1 MKILTGTQI
10 READLATM
18 ENEPVSSLELM
29 ERAAEAMAGEICGM
43 VPQDAHL
50 LIVAGKGNNGG
61 DGLAIARIMSNAGFR
76 CSVLLP
82 YPVREMGEEDR
93 INFERLPEEIDVF
106 TDVAATPWD
115 RYEFIIDA
123 LLGSGLKGEVDRHAL
138 KVINAVNYQC
148 AKVISIDLPSGMHTE
163 PPNDPA
169 NIIRADIT
177 LTVQFPKLSMLLP
190 EAGDCCGDIKI
201 VDIDLDSDFIARS
214 DSNYFLVEEELIAG
228 LLKKRLKFS
237 NKGTYGHALVVAG
250 SSDMM
255 GAAILA
261 VNGALRSGCGLVTAH
276 IPEKQSMAIY
286 TSVPSA
292 MVSADKGRFFTSLPQ
307 ELDKLAVCGIGP
319 GIGQRD
325 ETVKALTRLLHAYRK
340 PMVLDADALNILSI
354 HKELFGLVPPGSVLT
369 PHPGE
374 FQRLVGEWDGESRK
388 LQKLRELSRNIS
400 STVVLKGANTA
411 VCLADGRIF
420 FNPTGTAGMAKGGSG
435 DVLTGFITG
444 LMARGYCGEHAALLG
459 VYLHGLGGEKAAE
472 YYGTEAMNSADL
484 PDFIAEAYREL
495 ETSKE

>member
-1 MKILTGTQI
+1 
-10 READLATM
+10 M

-43 VPQDAHL
+43 VPQDDNL
-50 LIVAGKGNNGG
+50 LIVAGKGSNGG

-82 YPVREMGEEDR
+82 YPVKELSQDCSFNFKRLSEDM
-93 INFERLPEEIDVF
+93 EVF
-106 TDVAATPWD
+106 TNIAVTPWD
-115 RYEFIIDA
+115 RFEILIDS
-123 LLGSGLKGEVDRHAL
+123 LLGSGLKGDIDGHAQ
-138 KVINAVNYQC
+138 KVINAVNDFPG
-148 AKVISIDLPSGMHTE
+148 KIISIDLPSGMHTE
-163 PPNDPA
+163 PPDTPA
-169 NIIRADIT
+169 HIVHADLT

-190 EAGDCCGDIKI
+190 EAGDCCGEIRI
-201 VDIDLDSDFIARS
+201 VDISLDPGFIAQS
-214 DSNYFLVEEELIAG
+214 DSKYLLVEEELIAG

-307 ELDKLAVCGIGP
+307 ELDKFAVCGIGP

-325 ETVKALTRLLHAYRK
+325 ETVKALTRLLHAYDK
-340 PMVLDADALNILSI
+340 PMVLDADALNIISN
-354 HKELFGLVPPGSVLT
+354 HQELKDYIPHGSVLT

-374 FQRLVGEWDGESRK
+374 FQRLVGKWDGETDK
-388 LQKLRELSRNIS
+388 LDKLRDLSRTLS
-400 STVVLKGANTA
+400 STVILKGANTA
-411 VCLADGRIF
+411 VCLSDGRIF
-420 FNPTGTAGMAKGGSG
+420 FNPTGTPGMAKGGSG

-495 ETSKE
+495 ETVVE